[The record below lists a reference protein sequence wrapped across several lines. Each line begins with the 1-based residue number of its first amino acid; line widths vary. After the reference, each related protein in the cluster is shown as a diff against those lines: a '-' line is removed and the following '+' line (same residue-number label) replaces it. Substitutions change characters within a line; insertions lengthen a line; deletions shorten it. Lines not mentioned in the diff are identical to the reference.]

1 MSSYLNHTQPNT
13 HAHQTHT
20 RSCVSVVLVDDLTMS
35 SSPPNLVWTGCV
47 YVCVCVCGWEQ
58 LVHCRMDLLQA
69 SLSSAKSLQPLIQ
82 ELLRIN
88 TPSLCPSVPCIFFL
102 SSCLG
107 LSWYA
112 VGFSIW
118 CIFDDRACS
127 HLSKLTLWDQRVP
140 YQTGI
145 PCGVGMSL
153 KRRCTK
159 VLLKYNSSNLQ
170 WAPR

>member
-13 HAHQTHT
+13 HAHHTHT
-20 RSCVSVVLVDDLTMS
+20 QLCLWGACGWFNKVLITAS
-35 SSPPNLVWTGCV
+35 SGMDWVCIC
-47 YVCVCVCGWEQ
+47 VCVCVCGWEQ

-145 PCGVGMSL
+145 PCGVGISL